1 MTKQKINGKRSAQ
14 LVILTLDPVLLLS
27 ITDCMWR
34 GGGKTEFYRGVPHGE
49 NAPVE
54 AFKEKKR
61 PSSWFVQF
69 GQFAGFHSHDK
80 QIGLPLR
87 GRRFCY
93 HSYNYR
99 RNLTPLSLITIIA
112 QKELV

>member
-1 MTKQKINGKRSAQ
+1 
-14 LVILTLDPVLLLS
+14 
-27 ITDCMWR
+27 MWR
-34 GGGKTEFYRGVPHGE
+34 GGKTEFYRGVPHGE

-93 HSYNYR
+93 HSYDYR
-99 RNLTPLSLITIIA
+99 RNLTPLCLITIIA

>member
-1 MTKQKINGKRSAQ
+1 
-14 LVILTLDPVLLLS
+14 
-27 ITDCMWR
+27 MWR
-34 GGGKTEFYRGVPHGE
+34 GGGGETEFYRGVPHGE

-69 GQFAGFHSHDK
+69 GQFAGFHSRDK

-93 HSYNYR
+93 HSYDYR
-99 RNLTPLSLITIIA
+99 PNLTPLSRITIIA